1 MGRIKKTVFI
11 AGANG
16 FIGRNIT
23 EQLKNKYNL
32 LTPGHNKLDLLN
44 EQAVSNFFSKNKV
57 DIVINCAVIGGSRKE
72 EEVSSALYNNLNIF
86 FNLIKNKGKFKK
98 MIHLGSGAEYD
109 KSKPIVN
116 IKESD
121 FDKTIPQDEYGF
133 FKYICSKYIE
143 KEKNVVCLRIFGIFG
158 RYEDYRYRFIS
169 NAIVNNIKGL
179 PITINQNVF
188 FDYVYIDDFIKI
200 IDYFINNN
208 AKKIFY
214 NIGTGKKI
222 DILTIAQ
229 LINSISKKQS
239 KIIIKNKG
247 LNKEYTCNNKNLI
260 NEYKGVKFK
269 DFDLSLKELYN
280 WYQKNKLHYEK

>member
-1 MGRIKKTVFI
+1 MGRINKTVFV

-16 FIGRNIT
+16 FIGKNLK

-32 LTPGHNKLDLLN
+32 LTPGHSQLDLLD
-44 EQAVSNFFSKNKV
+44 EQAVSDFFNKNKI

-72 EEVSSALYNNLNIF
+72 EEVSSALYNNLKIF
-86 FNLIKNKGKFKK
+86 FNLTKNKSKFKK

-109 KSKPIVN
+109 KSKPIINV
-116 IKESD
+116 KESD
-121 FDKTIPQDEYGF
+121 FDRTIPQDEYGF

-143 KEKNVVCLRIFGIFG
+143 KEKNIVCLRIFGLFG
-158 RYEDYRYRFIS
+158 KFEDYRYRFIS

-188 FDYVYIDDFIKI
+188 FDYLYVDDFVKI
-200 IDYFINNN
+200 VDYFISHNV
-208 AKKIFY
+208 KQKFY

-222 DILTIAQ
+222 DILTIAEF
-229 LINSISKKQS
+229 INNISKKES

-247 LNKEYTCNNKNLI
+247 LNKEYTCNIQNLLKEYKNL
-260 NEYKGVKFK
+260 KFSS
-269 DFDLSLKELYN
+269 FDLSLKQLYN
-280 WYQKNKLHYEK
+280 WYKKNNIIYEK